1 MNFIFIS
8 PNYPDIYRYFCMRLK
23 DNSVNVLGIGD
34 ADYDNLHPDLRYA
47 LTEYYKV
54 QSLKNYDEMVRAV
67 GYFTYRYGRI
77 DWLESNNE
85 YWLEQDSWLRTD
97 FNINTGLKSWEMARF
112 KYKSVMKEYFQRAG
126 LKTAAFE
133 LTDDLDHGIAFA
145 RRVGYPVIVKPD
157 NGVGANDTWRIENDY
172 EMSAFFRDHK
182 GERYIMEEYVTGD
195 VTTYDGVCNSKGEV
209 MFAASHITSTPI
221 MDIVNEGMACTYY
234 VDKYVPADVE
244 HAGRAVLKAFGA
256 KSRAFHLEF
265 FRLTKAKEGLGE
277 VGDLVPLEVNMRPA
291 GGFTTEMINFAN
303 SVDEY
308 QIYADMV
315 AFDENRHTYGTDRYY
330 CVYCG
335 RRDNVRYIHSDQDLQ
350 NRYGSAIREHRRMEG
365 VMSSA
370 MGNDG
375 YIACFDTQDE
385 IEAFRDYVF
394 ATPEEEAKKAAEAA
408 RETAEAA
415 KKPAEAAKE
424 TAEAARE
431 PAEVARETAEAA
443 EKPAENAKETAE
455 AAKKPAEAVKKPAET
470 AKKPTEAAKKAA
482 EPVKEPAGAEK
493 KPAGKTPAA
502 APKAAASSSARALPS
517 PAERPF
523 TGPLPKPHETPVRH
537 PEKKDGAIRR

>member
-23 DNSVNVLGIGD
+23 ANGVNVLGIGD
-34 ADYDNLHPDLRYA
+34 ADYESLHPDLRYA

-54 QSLKNYDEMVRAV
+54 QSLENYDEMVRAV

-112 KYKSVMKEYFQRAG
+112 KYKSVMKEYYQRAG
-126 LKTAAFE
+126 LKTAAYE
-133 LTDDLDHGIAFA
+133 LTTDLAHGIAFA

-157 NGVGANDTWRIENDY
+157 NGVGANDTWRVENDY
-172 EMSAFFRDHK
+172 EMSSFFHDHQ

-195 VTTYDGVCNSKGEV
+195 ITTYDGVCNSKGDIL
-209 MFAASHITSTPI
+209 FAASHITSTPI
-221 MDIVNEGMACTYY
+221 MDIVNEGMPCTYY

-244 HAGRAVLKAFGA
+244 HAGKAVLKSFGA

-265 FRLTKAKEGLGE
+265 FRLTKAKKGLGE
-277 VGDLVPLEVNMRPA
+277 VGDLIPLEVNMRPA

-315 AFDENRHTYGTDRYY
+315 AFDENRHTYGKDRYF

-335 RRDNVRYIHSDQDLQ
+335 RRDDVNYRYSADDID
-350 NRYGSAIREHRRMEG
+350 RKYGTAIKEHRRMEG

-375 YIACFDTQDE
+375 YIACFDTPEE
-385 IEAFRDYVF
+385 IEEFRAYVF
-394 ATPEEEAKKAAEAA
+394 TDDTHEMPKKPEPSVKPEEKPKTAPAALKTPAPAA
-408 RETAEAA
+408 RSLP
-415 KKPAEAAKE
+415 KPAEQPLIGPHPKIQPKTPKRRSSKKTN
-424 TAEAARE
+424 TAE
-431 PAEVARETAEAA
+431 
-443 EKPAENAKETAE
+443 
-455 AAKKPAEAVKKPAET
+455 
-470 AKKPTEAAKKAA
+470 
-482 EPVKEPAGAEK
+482 
-493 KPAGKTPAA
+493 
-502 APKAAASSSARALPS
+502 
-517 PAERPF
+517 
-523 TGPLPKPHETPVRH
+523 
-537 PEKKDGAIRR
+537 